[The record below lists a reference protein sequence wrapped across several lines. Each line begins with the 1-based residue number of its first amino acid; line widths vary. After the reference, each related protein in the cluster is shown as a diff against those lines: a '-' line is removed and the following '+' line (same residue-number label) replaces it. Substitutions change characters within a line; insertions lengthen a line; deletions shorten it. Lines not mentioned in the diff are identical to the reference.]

1 MLTKNLLKKSE
12 VDTTYFPS
20 SKRVKQKGDIR
31 LLFEPIKIGAI
42 ELKNRIVMAPI
53 ATHLATEE
61 GALSQRQVDYYTE
74 RAKGGAGLVITES
87 CCVRDD
93 GRRKKHRLSI
103 SEDKLI
109 PGFKRLAR
117 SVHHFGAKIAM
128 QLHHGGRLCTPYD
141 INEFPIAASTCPCPL
156 TGGDFFIGNIAR
168 VLKKGEIKELV
179 RCFGEG
185 ARRAYEAEFDLIQIH
200 AGHGYLINNFL
211 SPESNHREDEYGG
224 SLINRMRFLIETIE
238 EVKRKTKGKLPIMV
252 RFDGAEFI
260 PGGYGLKE
268 AEKIAKQ
275 LEENGVDEINITAG
289 NHGSVEWTI
298 QPAEFHQ
305 GCLVFLSEQIKK
317 YVKIPVSTVGKMNDP
332 FFAERVLKE
341 GKADLIYF
349 GRALLADP
357 ELPLK
362 SQQGRIGEIRKCIC
376 CMNCVSRIS
385 QGVDINC
392 SVNAQAGREK
402 EFTLSPSSHPKKIA
416 IIGGG
421 PAGMEAARVLSLR
434 GHKVTLFEKKNKLGG
449 LIHIASIPPYRIGLR
464 SIVDY
469 LTYQLK
475 ILKVDVRLNNEF
487 EINKRR
493 LPEDYEVM
501 IFATGSIP
509 LIPRIK
515 RTGVSNVITSDECF
529 LSKRVTGKHYVIIG
543 GGAVGLQCADFLTE
557 KRRDIDVVVIEK
569 ESSIARDLGNIEK
582 KMILNRLLN
591 AGVRILRNS
600 RISKIEDGQ
609 VMIEVDGQIK
619 NFMFDQLVI
628 SIGRLSHNP
637 HGHISGRWK
646 EHYVIGDCLK
656 PRKIIEAVHDAYKL
670 ALKI

>member
-1 MLTKNLLKKSE
+1 ME
-12 VDTTYFPS
+12 
-20 SKRVKQKGDIR
+20 DIR
-31 LLFEPIKIGAI
+31 LLFESIKIGGV
-42 ELKNRIVMAPI
+42 ELRNRIVMAPI
-53 ATHLATEE
+53 ATHLATED
-61 GALSQRQVDYYTE
+61 GAISQRQINYYTE
-74 RAKGGAGLVITES
+74 RAKGGVGLVITES

-93 GRRKKHRLSI
+93 GRRKKYRLSI

-117 SVHHFGAKIAM
+117 SVHNFGAKIAM
-128 QLHHGGRLCTPYD
+128 QLHHGGRLCTPRD
-141 INEFPIAASTCPCPL
+141 INEFPIAASSCPCPL

-179 RCFGEG
+179 QCFGEG

-211 SPESNHREDEYGG
+211 SPESNNREDEYGG
-224 SLINRMRFLIETIE
+224 SLENRIRFLIETIDC
-238 EVKRKTKGKLPIMV
+238 VKRKTKGKLPIMV

-260 PGGYGLKE
+260 PGGYGLEE
-268 AEKIAKQ
+268 AEIIAKK

-289 NHGSVEWTI
+289 NHGSAEWTI
-298 QPAEFHQ
+298 QPAEFLE
-305 GCLVFLSEQIKK
+305 GCLAYLSEQIKRH
-317 YVKIPVSTVGKMNDP
+317 VNIPVSTVGKINAP
-332 FFAERVLKE
+332 FFAERLLKE
-341 GKADLIYF
+341 RKADLIYF

-357 ELPLK
+357 ELPIK
-362 SQQGRIGEIRKCIC
+362 SKQGRIGEIRKCIC

-402 EFTLSPSSHPKKIA
+402 EFTISPSSHVKKIV

-421 PAGMEAARVLSLR
+421 PAAMEAARVLSLR
-434 GHKVTLFEKKNKLGG
+434 GHKVTLFEKNNELGG
-449 LIHIASIPPYRIGLR
+449 LINIASIPPYRIGLK

-469 LTYQLK
+469 LKYQLK

-487 EINKRR
+487 KIGKRR
-493 LPEDYEVM
+493 LSEYDVV

-509 LIPRIK
+509 LIPKINRIN
-515 RTGVSNVITSDECF
+515 VSNLITSDECF
-529 LSKRVTGKHYVIIG
+529 LSKRVSGKRYVIIG
-543 GGAVGLQCADFLTE
+543 GGVVGLQCADFLTK

-569 ESSIARDLGNIEK
+569 ESSIARDIGNIEK

-591 AGVRILRNS
+591 AGVRILINS

-609 VMIEVDGQIK
+609 VIIEVDGQKK
-619 NFMFDQLVI
+619 NFRFDKLVI
-628 SIGRLSHNP
+628 SIGRLPNNAYQ
-637 HGHISGRWK
+637 HISSRLK

-656 PRKIIEAVHDAYKL
+656 PRKIIDAIHDAYKL